1 MGLLTTLQGDRIYF
15 DVNVWIYGLEG
26 YPDFVADLT
35 ALFQTIEQGRLT
47 AVTSELSLAEAL
59 VKPMKDQNI
68 AVQALYQQAIANRKN
83 VEILPVDRNILIKA
97 AQLRT
102 QNKLKLPD
110 AIHLATAIA
119 SNCTTFLTNDQGF
132 QNVTQLPVIIL
143 SKVIR

>member
-59 VKPMKDQNI
+59 VKPMKDQN
-68 AVQALYQQAIANRKN
+68 

-119 SNCTTFLTNDQGF
+119 SNCSTFLTNDQGF